1 VSVQIRSQGT
11 VSNIIHEFKKGV
23 QNTDYESVLELT
35 THCKSEGFHSLSELT
50 ELVRLNNYI
59 KRVGADEERVEQ
71 LISVCLARDPQKII
85 EVVEKIGYIDTDVP
99 LEQLEENIHQ
109 RQAELLRLQQ
119 EISEARAT
127 IESVNDDRQTIQEY
141 KELKGGMN
149 NLQLKEKISNVFRSF
164 KIYGYD
170 GWQRQREQTKL

>member
-1 VSVQIRSQGT
+1 L
-11 VSNIIHEFKKGV
+11 
-23 QNTDYESVLELT
+23 D
-35 THCKSEGFHSLSELT
+35 
-50 ELVRLNNYI
+50 
-59 KRVGADEERVEQ
+59 
-71 LISVCLARDPQKII
+71 
-85 EVVEKIGYIDTDVP
+85 
-99 LEQLEENIHQ
+99 ENIHQ

-127 IESVNDDRQTIQEY
+127 IESVNDDRQAIQEY

-170 GWQRQREQTKL
+170 GKKIIEVLADIIKAKKHKIEI

>member
-1 VSVQIRSQGT
+1 
-11 VSNIIHEFKKGV
+11 
-23 QNTDYESVLELT
+23 
-35 THCKSEGFHSLSELT
+35 
-50 ELVRLNNYI
+50 
-59 KRVGADEERVEQ
+59 
-71 LISVCLARDPQKII
+71 VCLARDPQKII
-85 EVVEKIGYIDTDVP
+85 EVVEKIGHIDTDVP

-119 EISEARAT
+119 EISEARGT